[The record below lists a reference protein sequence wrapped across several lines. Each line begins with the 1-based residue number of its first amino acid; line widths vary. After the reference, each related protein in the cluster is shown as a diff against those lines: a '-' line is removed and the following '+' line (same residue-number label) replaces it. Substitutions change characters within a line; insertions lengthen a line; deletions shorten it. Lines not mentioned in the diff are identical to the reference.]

1 VAAVIVFGSRARG
14 DALFSSDYDIAVISQ
29 DFQDMPKFKRICFLL
44 DNWDAPEPL
53 EPVAFTQDEF
63 NKAQGLLI
71 WDILEDGIT
80 FKDTGIF
87 KQRLKKHEQQKK
99 KVN

>member
-1 VAAVIVFGSRARG
+1 
-14 DALFSSDYDIAVISQ
+14 
-29 DFQDMPKFKRICFLL
+29 MPKFKRIYFLL

-53 EPVAFTQDEF
+53 EPVAFMQDEF

-71 WDILEDGIT
+71 WDILEDGIA

-87 KQRLKKHEQQKK
+87 KQRLKNHEQQKK
-99 KVN
+99 EGKLKKVKWGWKFSVKDKNHSAG